1 MGWRPVPGRLVVLA
15 SGAGTTLQ
23 AVLDACRDPAYGADV
38 VAVGVDRFG
47 TGAQRRADAAGVPVF
62 TVRLEDYPSRQLFD
76 TAVIAEIERCGP
88 DLVVLA
94 GYMKVLGPAVV
105 ARFPMV
111 NTHPSLLP
119 SFPGAHAVRD
129 ALAHGVKVTGVTVHW
144 VDEGVDTGPILA
156 QEPVYVRDGD
166 TEDGLR
172 ERIQSV
178 ERGLYVRT
186 IGEVLASMPASRAPV
201 PPVEA
206 MPQGGGQ
213 AR

>member
-1 MGWRPVPGRLVVLA
+1 
-15 SGAGTTLQ
+15 
-23 AVLDACRDPAYGADV
+23 LDACSDPGYGAAV
-38 VAVGVDRFG
+38 VAVGVDRPDS
-47 TGAQRRADAAGVPVF
+47 GAERRARAAGVPVF
-62 TVRLEDYPSRQLFD
+62 MVRLEDFPTRDRFD
-76 TAVIAEIERCGP
+76 AALIAEIERCRP

-94 GYMKVLGPAVV
+94 GYMKILGPAVV

-119 SFPGAHAVRD
+119 SFPGAHAVRE
-129 ALAHGVKVTGVTVHW
+129 ALAHGVKVTGVTVHR

-166 TEDGLR
+166 TEESLR
-172 ERIQSV
+172 QRIQSV

-186 IGEVLASMPASRAPV
+186 IAEVLSSRASGRQDSAPERAGPWA

-206 MPQGGGQ
+206 VPQGGGQ
-213 AR
+213 TR

>member
-1 MGWRPVPGRLVVLA
+1 MGWRPVPSRLVVLA

-23 AVLDACRDPAYGADV
+23 AVLDACRDPACGADV

-62 TVRLEDYPSRQLFD
+62 TVRLEDYPTRELFD

-129 ALAHGVKVTGVTVHW
+129 ALAHGVKVTGVTVHL

-156 QEPVYVRDGD
+156 QEPVYVRDDD
-166 TEDGLR
+166 TEDSLR

-201 PPVEA
+201 PSVEA

-213 AR
+213 TR